1 MKQPK
6 IKLKY
11 VKITKDNKVWLLK
24 VDFILYNIKLI
35 AKYLNLIIIDI

>member
-11 VKITKDNKVWLLK
+11 VKITKDNKAWLFK
-24 VDFILYNIKLI
+24 S
-35 AKYLNLIIIDI
+35 